1 MRFHPLNILHIYLIS
16 CPIIIL
22 SSPMI
27 QKGILLRGP
36 NWPYTCFR
44 FYDIILENLVTLIW
58 ELTTL
63 VSHFS
68 YFCYLYCVLNYL
80 IQLSDI
86 ISENQVGNPDVGA
99 SCRDQT
105 FFEFL
110 SHLYYI
116 LQYFIQLSDIISE
129 NLVGNPD
136 LGASCPDQ
144 TFLLCCNCS
153 SASTVPSH
161 KQPASSSSS
170 SGFKEDYS

>member
-105 FFEFL
+105 FFWISITFVLYFTIFYPIIPKIWWVILIRKLAALIKLFL
-110 SHLYYI
+110 
-116 LQYFIQLSDIISE
+116 YFMTSLPYFSIFYPIIR
-129 NLVGNPD
+129 
-136 LGASCPDQ
+136 
-144 TFLLCCNCS
+144 
-153 SASTVPSH
+153 
-161 KQPASSSSS
+161 
-170 SGFKEDYS
+170 